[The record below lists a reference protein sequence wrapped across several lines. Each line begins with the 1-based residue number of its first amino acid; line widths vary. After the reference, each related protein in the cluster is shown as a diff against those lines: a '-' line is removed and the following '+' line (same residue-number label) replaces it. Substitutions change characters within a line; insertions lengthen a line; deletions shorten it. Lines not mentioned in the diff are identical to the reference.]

1 MALEMV
7 LNELS
12 LRTPAADIPTAR
24 QLMSDFIRTVR
35 TVKAQSGR
43 QATLRTQYD
52 FHTTTLAS
60 GYPLRRWLNDPE
72 VDREEQRFI
81 KTLATKAPFSNDIL
95 NLEIQDIE
103 NNLGNCE
110 FRHQGEIAIGLGVAY
125 LLDALSVSFLSE
137 QRWDCSRIELAITRL
152 ENEDEEHLEIV
163 HASRSN
169 HVQEHADWIKNCIQ
183 SRVRDGLELWN
194 RKDELF
200 PNLIFCEVVGE
211 RVQSLGAENLMLQLV
226 KNRLSELEDYCKIWT
241 DEAFEPKSL
250 RNVSPESQVTLQNPK
265 YSKERTFLCPDG
277 KERVF
282 SWHAKLSFG
291 WRIYFF
297 PNEERKMIIGYV
309 GCHLRTVKYS
319 N

>member
-1 MALEMV
+1 MDLEMV

-12 LRTPAADIPTAR
+12 LRTPAADIPTAQ
-24 QLMSDFIRTVR
+24 QLMSELISTV
-35 TVKAQSGR
+35 R
-43 QATLRTQYD
+43 QATSTGVKRVLRTSD
-52 FHTTTLAS
+52 EINIIELAPS
-60 GYPLRRWLNDPE
+60 YPVARWRNDPT
-72 VDREEQRFI
+72 VDREQRSFFR
-81 KTLATKAPFSNDIL
+81 TLTAKAPFWTDVAE
-95 NLEIQDIE
+95 EIK
-103 NNLGNCE
+103 NNFDLSQVW
-110 FRHQGEIAIGLGVAY
+110 HQGEEARGLGFAVVI
-125 LLDALSVSFLSE
+125 DALAVSLISE
-137 QRWDCSRIELAITRL
+137 TRWDCSRLELEIRRL
-152 ENEDEEHLEIV
+152 DENEDLIDERLELSHV
-163 HASRSN
+163 SRSS
-169 HVQEHADWIKNCIQ
+169 HVQEHTAWINNRIR
-183 SRVRDGLELWN
+183 SRVLDGLELWN

-200 PNLIFCEVVGE
+200 PNLIFCEAVGE
-211 RVQSLGAENLMLQLV
+211 QVHSLGAENSILQLV

-277 KERVF
+277 NERIF

-297 PNEERKMIIGYV
+297 PQEPGKIIIGYV